1 MQNKRHEAQNAN
13 PGNTPVIMK
22 RLKPH
27 KKHGEAYTI
36 PSYILPLLMGIVK
49 WNCTNSM
56 GIHKPN
62 IQKPH
67 NRRKCTIDGKDT
79 PVLLRRMPLT

>member
-27 KKHGEAYTI
+27 KKPWGSVHHTELHFTLADGDCQVELYKFN
-36 PSYILPLLMGIVK
+36 G
-49 WNCTNSM
+49 NS
-56 GIHKPN
+56 
-62 IQKPH
+62 
-67 NRRKCTIDGKDT
+67 
-79 PVLLRRMPLT
+79 